1 MVKTK
6 GLGPRR
12 GPHARAERLNCE
24 PPRAGAPRS
33 PQAAARHWQRGRC
46 PTSHCAVGCGTACS
60 CPAARRGRAPSAGRG
75 RPKPQRRRTLP
86 PAGWPPRQRQRP
98 GPQRRPGCFRQPSGD
113 SASRRR
119 PGRRRGPRGRAARHC
134 QRPNWSGRGDL
145 SEEGPLRLDSTTL
158 TIRVNCRVRHPRPCT
173 SAALAVLASVRTGTS
188 KFAWFK
194 CRPSACS

>member
-12 GPHARAERLNCE
+12 GPHARAERLDCE

-46 PTSHCAVGCGTACS
+46 PTSHCAV
-60 CPAARRGRAPSAGRG
+60 
-75 RPKPQRRRTLP
+75 
-86 PAGWPPRQRQRP
+86 
-98 GPQRRPGCFRQPSGD
+98 D
-113 SASRRR
+113 
-119 PGRRRGPRGRAARHC
+119 
-134 QRPNWSGRGDL
+134 WSGRGDL

-188 KFAWFK
+188 KACMVQVPSVSLLVVAVAGLYTGINLASESDSGACESGPDWGTARACA
-194 CRPSACS
+194 CRHPRRLQPQVPKPGRRVS